1 MVVDV
6 AVVTGGAGGLG
17 QFIARELADHGLRV
31 VIADTDQDA
40 ALELVG
46 QLQARGNRAT
56 FIHTDAADV
65 AAIEQLMAQVADLG
79 LLRVLVN
86 NAGGWLPGPQFPE
99 AADWRRSID
108 LNLVMPMLAAEL
120 AVPLM
125 SGSGGS
131 IVNISSSGGL
141 GPQPYGSPEY
151 GAAKAGLIRFT
162 TCVADWVDQHQI
174 RVNCVVPHWIGLERA
189 KRQFEELSDEE
200 KLASGGLV
208 DPGLVAATVVTLA
221 LDGRSAGRVVVVRAG
236 REPYDIHPVDDG

>member
-17 QFIARELADHGLRV
+17 QLIARELADHGLHV
-31 VIADTDQDA
+31 LIADTDQVA
-40 ALELVG
+40 ALDLVDH
-46 QLQARGNRAT
+46 LQALGNQAD
-56 FIHTDAADV
+56 FIHTDAADA
-65 AAIEQLMAQVADLG
+65 AAIERLMAQVADLG
-79 LLRVLVN
+79 WLRVLVN
-86 NAGGWLPGPQFPE
+86 NAGGWLPGPQYPGSAE
-99 AADWRRSID
+99 WRRSID
-108 LNLVMPMLAAEL
+108 LNLVMPMLAAQL

-125 SGSGGS
+125 RGSGGS

-189 KRQFEELSDEE
+189 KQQFEALSDEG
-200 KLASGGLV
+200 KQASGGLV
-208 DPGLVAATVVTLA
+208 DPGLVATTVVTLA
-221 LDGRSAGRVVVVRAG
+221 LDGESAGRVVVVRAG
-236 REPYDIHPVDDG
+236 RDPYDVGPADD